1 MSELI
6 IPPQIV
12 VPSHLRKLY
21 ESAMKLYDET
31 KALETAENICDN
43 IDDFEPDSLKLMS
56 VAQQKRR
63 FAADQ
68 MTDAM
73 NLECVPCSIKIDRYG
88 LVQRHV
94 LNISEL
100 KNGACNTCKTP
111 IVLEWRMV

>member
-1 MSELI
+1 MDESSNKSI
-6 IPPQIV
+6 I
-12 VPSHLRKLY
+12 VPSHMKKLY
-21 ESAMKLYDET
+21 ESAMKLYDEAQ
-31 KALETAENICDN
+31 ALEIVRNICDN
-43 IDDFEPDSLKLMS
+43 VSGFDDDSLATMD
-56 VAQQKRR
+56 AEEQKRR

-73 NLECVPCSIKIDRYG
+73 NLECVPCSIKVDRYG
-88 LVQRHV
+88 LVHRHV